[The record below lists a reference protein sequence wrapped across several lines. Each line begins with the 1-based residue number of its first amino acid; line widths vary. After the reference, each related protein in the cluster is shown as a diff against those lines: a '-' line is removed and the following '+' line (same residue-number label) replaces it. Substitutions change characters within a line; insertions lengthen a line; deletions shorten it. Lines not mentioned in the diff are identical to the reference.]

1 MKPTVYIETS
11 VISYLTSR
19 PSRDILVAS
28 HQQITRDWWADTL
41 PLVEPLVSAFVVNE
55 AALGDATL
63 AVKRLQSIKSFAELK
78 VNREI
83 EQLADEYFRVLNI
96 PQRSR
101 IDAAHMAVAVWH
113 NVDYLLSW
121 NCKHI
126 ASARVQKILH
136 NINEKLGFDT
146 PILCT
151 PESLLEI

>member
-1 MKPTVYIETS
+1 MKPRVYIETS

-19 PSRDILVAS
+19 TSRDILVAS
-28 HQQITRDWWADTL
+28 HQQITRDWWSHAL
-41 PLVEPLVSAFVVNE
+41 SSVEPYVSAFVVNE
-55 AALGDATL
+55 AALGDTTL
-63 AVKRLQSIKSFAELK
+63 AVKRLQSIKGFAELR

-83 EQLADEYFRVLNI
+83 EELADEYFRALNI

-101 IDAAHMAVAVWH
+101 IDASHLAVATWH
-113 NVDYLLSW
+113 QVDYLLSW

-136 NINEKLGFDT
+136 NINEKLGFQT

-151 PESLLEI
+151 PEFLMEV